1 LRNSRKTDPRRRV
14 KQSFSSVG
22 RPAAG
27 PFALLTRIFGIILLG
42 LIAAQGETPAL
53 RDPKNALWNERAP
66 DVYRV
71 RIDTSKGSVVLEV
84 TRTLAP
90 RGADR
95 FYHLVENGFYDDSRF
110 FRVIAGRF
118 AQFGIPGN
126 PAIAGI
132 WRSQSFPD
140 DPVRASN
147 TRGTF
152 AYAMTGPDARTTQIY
167 INTSDQLQQDA
178 QGFAPFG
185 KVVKGMDV
193 VDKLYSGYGER
204 SGSGMRAGKQGR
216 LFEEGN
222 AYLDREFPLLDKL
235 IRARIIHP

>member
-1 LRNSRKTDPRRRV
+1 LLSL
-14 KQSFSSVG
+14 F
-22 RPAAG
+22 AAYS
-27 PFALLTRIFGIILLG
+27 
-42 LIAAQGETPAL
+42 QNPAL
-53 RDPKNALWNERAP
+53 RDPKNALWSKRSPE
-66 DVYRV
+66 VYRV
-71 RIDTSKGSVVLEV
+71 RIDTGKGSFVLEIA
-84 TRTLAP
+84 RALAP

-95 FYHLVENGFYDDSRF
+95 FYHLVEAGFYDDSRF

-126 PAIAGI
+126 PAIAGV
-132 WRSQSFPD
+132 WRDQSFPD

-185 KVVKGMDV
+185 KVVEGMDV
-193 VDKLYSGYGER
+193 VDKLYSGYAER
-204 SGSGMRAGKQGR
+204 SGSGMRAGRQGQ

-222 AYLDREFPLLDKL
+222 AYLDREFPMLDKL
-235 IRARIIHP
+235 IRARIIRP

>member
-1 LRNSRKTDPRRRV
+1 MLGALAAPAGSR
-14 KQSFSSVG
+14 
-22 RPAAG
+22 
-27 PFALLTRIFGIILLG
+27 AL
-42 LIAAQGETPAL
+42 Q
-53 RDPKNALWNERAP
+53 DPKNALWNKRAP

-71 RIDTSKGSVVLEV
+71 RIETSKGAVVLEV
-84 TRTLAP
+84 TRDLAP

-95 FYHLVENGFYDDSRF
+95 FFHLVESGFYNDSRF

-118 AQFGIPGN
+118 AQFGIPGR

-132 WRSQSFPD
+132 WRNQSFPD

-178 QGFAPFG
+178 LGFAPFG
-185 KVVKGMDV
+185 KVVEGMDV
-193 VDKLYSGYGER
+193 VDKLYSGYGET

-222 AYLDREFPLLDKL
+222 AYLDRDFPRLDKL
-235 IRARIIHP
+235 IRARIIRP

>member
-1 LRNSRKTDPRRRV
+1 MLGSL
-14 KQSFSSVG
+14 
-22 RPAAG
+22 AAH
-27 PFALLTRIFGIILLG
+27 T
-42 LIAAQGETPAL
+42 ETLAL
-53 RDPKNALWNERAP
+53 RDPKNSLWSERAP
-66 DVYRV
+66 DTYRV
-71 RIDTSKGSVVLEV
+71 RVDTSRGSFVLEV
-84 TRTLAP
+84 TRALAP

-95 FYHLVENGFYDDSRF
+95 FYHLVESGFYDDSRF

-118 AQFGIPGN
+118 AQFGIPGK

-132 WRSQSFPD
+132 WRNQAFPD

-147 TRGTF
+147 TRATF

-185 KVVKGMDV
+185 KVIEGMDI
-193 VDKLYSGYGER
+193 VDHLYSGYGER
-204 SGSGMRAGKQGR
+204 SGSGMRAGKQAR

-222 AYLDREFPLLDKL
+222 AYLDRDFPQLDKL
-235 IRARIIHP
+235 VRARIVHR

>member
-1 LRNSRKTDPRRRV
+1 
-14 KQSFSSVG
+14 
-22 RPAAG
+22 
-27 PFALLTRIFGIILLG
+27 LLG
-42 LIAAQGETPAL
+42 LVAAHGETGGL
-53 RDPKNALWNERAP
+53 RDPKNALWSKPAP
-66 DVYRV
+66 AVYRV
-71 RIDTSKGSVVLEV
+71 RIDTSKGGVVLEV
-84 TRTLAP
+84 TRALSP

-110 FRVIAGRF
+110 FRVVAGRF
-118 AQFGIPGN
+118 AQFGIPGD

-132 WRSQSFPD
+132 WRSRSFPD

-152 AYAMTGPDARTTQIY
+152 AYAMTGSDTRTTQIY
-167 INTSDQLQQDA
+167 INASDQLQQDA

-185 KVVKGMDV
+185 KVIEGMDV
-193 VDKLYSGYGER
+193 VDKLYSGYGEQ

-235 IRARIIHP
+235 IRARIIQP

>member
-1 LRNSRKTDPRRRV
+1 ML
-14 KQSFSSVG
+14 G
-22 RPAAG
+22 LLAAG
-27 PFALLTRIFGIILLG
+27 AE
-42 LIAAQGETPAL
+42 APAL
-53 RDPKNALWNERAP
+53 RDPKNALWKERGP

-71 RIDTSKGSVVLEV
+71 RIDTSKGAVVLEV
-84 TRTLAP
+84 TRALSP

-132 WRSQSFPD
+132 WRNQSFPD
-140 DPVRASN
+140 DPARASN
-147 TRGTF
+147 SRGTF

-185 KVVKGMDV
+185 KVVEGMDV
-193 VDKLYSGYGER
+193 VDELYSGYGER
-204 SGSGMRAGKQGR
+204 SGSGMRAGQQGR

-222 AYLDREFPLLDKL
+222 PYLDREFPLLDKL
-235 IRARIIHP
+235 IRARIIQP

>member
-1 LRNSRKTDPRRRV
+1 LLLAV
-14 KQSFSSVG
+14 L
-22 RPAAG
+22 AAY
-27 PFALLTRIFGIILLG
+27 
-42 LIAAQGETPAL
+42 GENPAL
-53 RDPKNALWNERAP
+53 RDPKHALWSKPAP

-71 RIDTSKGSVVLEV
+71 RIDSSKGRFVMEV
-84 TRTLAP
+84 TRALAP

-95 FYHLVENGFYDDSRF
+95 FYHLVETRFYDGSRF

-132 WRSQSFPD
+132 WRNQSFPD

-185 KVVKGMDV
+185 KVVEGMGV
-193 VDKLYSGYGER
+193 VDKLYSGYAER
-204 SGSGMRAGKQGR
+204 SGSGMRAGRQGK

-235 IRARIIHP
+235 IRARIIRR

>member
-1 LRNSRKTDPRRRV
+1 
-14 KQSFSSVG
+14 
-22 RPAAG
+22 
-27 PFALLTRIFGIILLG
+27 LLG
-42 LIAAQGETPAL
+42 LVAAHGETGGL
-53 RDPKNALWNERAP
+53 RDPKNALWSKLAP
-66 DVYRV
+66 AVYRV
-71 RIDTSKGSVVLEV
+71 RIDTSKGSVMLEV
-84 TRTLAP
+84 TRALAP

-95 FYHLVENGFYDDSRF
+95 FYHLVETGFYDDSRF

-152 AYAMTGPDARTTQIY
+152 AYAMMGPDARTTQIY

-185 KVVKGMDV
+185 KVIEGMDI
-193 VDKLYSGYGER
+193 VDKLYNGYGET
-204 SGSGMRAGKQGR
+204 SGSGMRAGKQGK

-235 IRARIIHP
+235 IRARIIQP

>member
-1 LRNSRKTDPRRRV
+1 ML
-14 KQSFSSVG
+14 G
-22 RPAAG
+22 LLAAG
-27 PFALLTRIFGIILLG
+27 
-42 LIAAQGETPAL
+42 AQAPAL
-53 RDPKNALWNERAP
+53 RDPKNAIWSKKAP

-84 TRTLAP
+84 TRALAP
-90 RGADR
+90 RGVDR
-95 FYHLVENGFYDDSRF
+95 FYHLVETGFYDDSRF

-126 PAIAGI
+126 PAIGGI
-132 WRSQSFPD
+132 WRNQSFPD

-167 INTSDQLQQDA
+167 INTSDQLQQDV

-185 KVVKGMDV
+185 KVIEGMDV
-193 VDKLYSGYGER
+193 VDKLYSGYGET

-222 AYLDREFPLLDKL
+222 AYLDREFPRLDKL
-235 IRARIIHP
+235 IRARIIQP

>member
-1 LRNSRKTDPRRRV
+1 M
-14 KQSFSSVG
+14 
-22 RPAAG
+22 
-27 PFALLTRIFGIILLG
+27 LG
-42 LIAAQGETPAL
+42 LSAAYGENPAL
-53 RDPKNALWNERAP
+53 RDPKNALWSKPAP

-71 RIDTSKGSVVLEV
+71 RIDTSKGSFVLEV
-84 TRTLAP
+84 TRALAP

-95 FYHLVENGFYDDSRF
+95 FYHLVETGFYDDSRF

-118 AQFGIPGN
+118 AQFGIPGH

-132 WRSQSFPD
+132 WRNQSFPD

-152 AYAMTGPDARTTQIY
+152 AFAMTGPDARTTQIY

-185 KVVKGMDV
+185 KVVEGMEV
-193 VDKLYSGYGER
+193 VDKLYSGYAER
-204 SGSGMRAGKQGR
+204 SGSGMRAGRQGK

-222 AYLDREFPLLDKL
+222 VYLDREFPLLDKL
-235 IRARIIHP
+235 IRARIIRR